1 MNRFTGV
8 IGALLISAT
17 ACSGGTSP
25 ALGSAATSAVGT
37 PTAAAVNLG
46 TIKIGGIFP
55 LSGSV
60 ASAGVNAFHGTEL
73 AVEVL
78 NGKYP
83 EIDLPKMTVGKIEL
97 SSVDSQGDPQN
108 GAADVDRL
116 VTNDKAVAIVGAYQS
131 AVTLTA
137 SERAERLGIP
147 FVNGAA
153 GAANLSD
160 RGLKW
165 WFRTGPTLANMAT
178 TWFEWLKSIQAEH
191 PVKNVAIIHMN
202 DAAGNDFAA
211 QLKNAAPQYGVN
223 VTDDISFQPNATDL
237 TSQVQK
243 LRADNGDA
251 VFAQM
256 FINDANLFLKTAAQ
270 LGYTPPAL
278 LAGGG
283 GWDDPTFIQVA
294 GPLGKFNIRAVT
306 WGIQVTEKN
315 SLAKAVDDAFFKK
328 YNVHLNGDSAR
339 TFTSMITLGQAIEA
353 AKSTDPEKIRQALQ
367 ATNVTKTIMPWQGI
381 KFDARGQNTQ
391 ADYLVLQ
398 LIKDDWQV
406 VYPKGLQTASVV
418 WPMPSLTGR

>member
-1 MNRFTGV
+1 MRRIIPLV
-8 IGALLISAT
+8 AALAIVAT
-17 ACSGGTSP
+17 ACSGGTASP
-25 ALGSAATSAVGT
+25 SGAPSGSGGSTSVA
-37 PTAAAVNLG
+37 PNLG
-46 TIKIGGIFP
+46 TIKIGAIYP
-55 LSGSV
+55 LTGSV

-73 AVEVL
+73 AVDVL

-83 EIDLPKMTVGKIEL
+83 EIDLPKLTVGKIEL

-116 VTNDKAVAIVGAYQS
+116 VNDKAVAIIGAYQS

-137 SERAERLGIP
+137 SERAERLSIP

-153 GAANLSD
+153 GAATLSD

-191 PVKNVAIIHMN
+191 PVKRVAIIHQN

-211 QLKNAAPQYGVN
+211 SLKGIATNYGVTI
-223 VTDDISFQPNATDL
+223 VDDISFASNATDL

-243 LRADNGDA
+243 LRTDAADA

-256 FINDANLFLKTAAQ
+256 FINDTNLFLKTMAQ

-283 GWDDPTFIQVA
+283 GWDDPTFAQVA
-294 GPLGKFNIRAVT
+294 GALGQYNVRAVT

-315 SLAKAVDDAFFKK
+315 ALAKAVDDAFFKK

-339 TFTSMITLGQAIEA
+339 TFTAMITLGQALEA
-353 AKSTDPEKIRQALQ
+353 AKSTDPEKIRTALQ

-381 KFDARGQNTQ
+381 KFDSRGQNTQ

-398 LIKDDWQV
+398 LIKSDWQV
-406 VYPKGLQTASVV
+406 VYPKGLQSANLV